1 MDNQNGNFNN
11 YNDYNDCNNC
21 NRNNNNGQQTIYGL
35 IILILVCVA
44 GYLYAQ
50 NLHLQKE
57 VDHYKYY
64 FDDDYSDSDDD
75 SILSQILKPFT
86 GSSDSDDGWIADDSN
101 SLKISTPW
109 GNYSW

>member
-11 YNDYNDCNNC
+11 YNDCNNC
-21 NRNNNNGQQTIYGL
+21 NRNNNNSQGTIYGL

-64 FDDDYSDSDDD
+64 FGDDYSDSDDD

-86 GSSDSDDGWIADDSN
+86 EGSDSDDGWITDDSN